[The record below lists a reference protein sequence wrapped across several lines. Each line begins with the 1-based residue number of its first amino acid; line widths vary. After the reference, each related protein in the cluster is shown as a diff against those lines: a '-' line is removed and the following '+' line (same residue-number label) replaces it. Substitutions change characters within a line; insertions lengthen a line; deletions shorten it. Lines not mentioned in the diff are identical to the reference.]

1 MEKIITKI
9 VVLDNNYNNYTRS
22 EKEYVVFPFYH
33 PASVFYNS
41 SLKKLYLKIGK
52 IYLDIS
58 ISSINIMYVNHFY

>member
-41 SLKKLYLKIGK
+41 SLKELYLKIGK

-58 ISSINIMYVNHFY
+58 NFKYKYNVCKSFY